1 MTQNDQELKE
11 KIIQYMERS
20 TENVIVNDI
29 SGLRLHLFR

>member
-20 TENVIVNDI
+20 TENSYYVNDI
-29 SGLRLHLFR
+29 MKA